1 MGSFVL
7 LGPPA
12 SVVVAVA
19 SVDAVAGVDVGFRFG
34 LCFAPSAAAVS
45 ASLLGAP
52 HGTVVGPALG
62 ARGAAGVGV
71 GGAWSRHTPGC
82 FFGLVPAARFLGCL
96 APIAG
101 DSAEHAGHGGRPYCG
116 VQDHLGGCMRGDIPG
131 SRFLGITHEP
141 GSIMRRTEHGHSHA
155 HLECRPQSTPG
166 QHDQRPGR
174 HHQQTLI
181 HRRHGVPQ
189 IAEHIQNPGQGAPPS
204 GADTAAAGGAQ
215 ACVRCIPSRPR
226 TCVPLLV
233 ALTVQPTI

>member
-34 LCFAPSAAAVS
+34 LCFASSAAVS

-52 HGTVVGPALG
+52 HGAVVGVAP
-62 ARGAAGVGV
+62 AGVGV
-71 GGAWSRHTPGC
+71 GGAWSGHAPGG
-82 FFGLVPAARFLGCL
+82 FFGLVPAAGFLGCL
-96 APIAG
+96 ASIAG
-101 DSAEHAGHGGRPYCG
+101 DSAEHAGHGGHPCCG
-116 VQDHLGGCMRGDIPG
+116 VQDHLGGRMRRDIPG
-131 SRFLGITHEP
+131 SRSLGITHKP
-141 GSIMRRTEHGHSHA
+141 GSIMRRTEQGHSHA
-155 HLECRPQSTPG
+155 HLEGHPQSAPG

-189 IAEHIQNPGQGAPPS
+189 IAEHIQDPGQGAPPS